1 MKIKEIPT
9 LDRPRERLLNMGV
22 KYLSN
27 EDLLAILLKT
37 GNKKSNVKELALL
50 LLKEVGE
57 ITNLSD
63 ISYEQLA
70 KIKGIGIAKATTILA
85 AIELGKRI
93 NVKPLIRER
102 LNSPEKIFNYYRYL
116 IGSKKQEYFCCVYL
130 DNQKRII
137 KDKIIFIGTLNFS
150 PVHPREIF
158 KEAYLLSASSFVCI
172 HNHPSNNSI
181 PSKEDIITTK
191 RLSEIGKLLGIPLV
205 DHIIIGIDN
214 YYSMLEQGDI
224 WKDMYI

>member
-93 NVKPLIRER
+93 NVKPLIREK

-172 HNHPSNNSI
+172 HNHPSNNPI

-224 WKDMYI
+224 

>member
-57 ITNLSD
+57 IPNLSD

-116 IGSKKQEYFCCVYL
+116 IGSKKQEYFFFFFL

-172 HNHPSNNSI
+172 HNHPSNNPI

>member
-57 ITNLSD
+57 IPNLSD

-116 IGSKKQEYFCCVYL
+116 IGSKKQEYFCCVY
-130 DNQKRII
+130 
-137 KDKIIFIGTLNFS
+137 
-150 PVHPREIF
+150 
-158 KEAYLLSASSFVCI
+158 
-172 HNHPSNNSI
+172 
-181 PSKEDIITTK
+181 
-191 RLSEIGKLLGIPLV
+191 
-205 DHIIIGIDN
+205 
-214 YYSMLEQGDI
+214 
-224 WKDMYI
+224 

>member
-93 NVKPLIRER
+93 NVKPLIREK

-172 HNHPSNNSI
+172 HNHPSNNPI

-191 RLSEIGKLLGIPLV
+191 RICHVSKNV
-205 DHIIIGIDN
+205 
-214 YYSMLEQGDI
+214 
-224 WKDMYI
+224 

>member
-57 ITNLSD
+57 IPNLSD

-150 PVHPREIF
+150 PVYPREIF

-172 HNHPSNNSI
+172 HNHPSNNPI

-224 WKDMYI
+224 

>member
-37 GNKKSNVKELALL
+37 GNKKSNVKELALI

-172 HNHPSNNSI
+172 HNHPSNNPI

-224 WKDMYI
+224 

>member
-37 GNKKSNVKELALL
+37 GNKKSNVKELALI

-57 ITNLSD
+57 IPNLSD

-172 HNHPSNNSI
+172 HNHPSNNPI

-224 WKDMYI
+224 

>member
-57 ITNLSD
+57 IPNLSD

-172 HNHPSNNSI
+172 HNHPSNNPI

-224 WKDMYI
+224 

>member
-57 ITNLSD
+57 IPNLSD

-93 NVKPLIRER
+93 NVKPLIREK

-172 HNHPSNNSI
+172 HNHPSNNPI

-224 WKDMYI
+224 

>member
-57 ITNLSD
+57 IPNLSD

-172 HNHPSNNSI
+172 HNHPSNNPI